1 MWGLQAEQTVEAAAE
16 KRLAGMGSDR
26 SRWPAPARE
35 EVLRLEKKQHVSH
48 QLATTS
54 PVVTGP

>member
-1 MWGLQAEQTVEAAAE
+1 MKLQAEQTVEAEAE
-16 KRLAGMGSDR
+16 KRLAGIGSDR

-48 QLATTS
+48 QLATT
-54 PVVTGP
+54 